1 MRHSSLLRASLLGLV
16 LALAACAST
25 DKKKADEFERERIPV
40 LLYEQQIEADP
51 SLADVRVT
59 LPEPYANRDWPQAG
73 GAPAKAM
80 HHLALEDQLSVRWR
94 RSIGS
99 GDNISARLISVPV
112 VANDRVFA
120 IDTRGRI
127 TALALKTGERLWSVP
142 LKVRK
147 ESKALA
153 FGGGV
158 AVDQGRLF
166 ATSGYGFAAAFDAET
181 GKKLWQV
188 ELGVPLRGPP
198 AVRDGRVF
206 VMTIDNQLY
215 ALSADKGEQLWDS
228 SGLVESAGLL
238 GIGAPAVTAESVV
251 VGYSSGELNAL
262 RVENGRTTWQDS
274 LSRTT
279 RLTALADLTDIDGS
293 PVIDRGR
300 VFALGHAGRMAAID
314 LATGQRVWEQNI
326 GGTGTPWVAGD
337 YVYVVSNEGQVFC
350 LTRSDG
356 KVRWV
361 TQLQQFRSVSKRK
374 GIVRWQGPV
383 LGGNRLVLISSN
395 GYLASI
401 SPYTGKI
408 LSVDRLKDGTYLP
421 PIIAEGALL
430 AMTSDAKITLLR

>member
-1 MRHSSLLRASLLGLV
+1 MRHSRLLRASLLCLV
-16 LALAACAST
+16 VTLAACSST
-25 DKKKADEFERERIPV
+25 KKKDDEFERERIPV

-51 SLADVRVT
+51 SLADIRVT
-59 LPEPYANRDWPQAG
+59 LPEPYANSNWSQAG

-80 HHLALEDQLSVRWR
+80 HHLALEDGLKVRWR

-99 GDNISARLISVPV
+99 GDDIRSRLIAPPV
-112 VANDRVFA
+112 VADNRVFA

-158 AVDQGRLF
+158 AVEGGRLF
-166 ATSGYGFAAAFDAET
+166 ATSGYGFAAAFDTAT
-181 GKKLWQV
+181 GNKVWQV

-215 ALSADKGEQLWDS
+215 ALSAEKGEQLWDAT
-228 SGLVESAGLL
+228 GLVESAGLL
-238 GIGAPAVTAESVV
+238 GIGAPAVTAESIV

-300 VFALGHAGRMAAID
+300 VFAAGHAGRMAAID

-326 GGTGTPWVAGD
+326 GSTSTPWVAGD
-337 YVYVVSNEGQVFC
+337 YVYVVSNEGQVYC

-361 TQLQQFRSVSKRK
+361 TQLQRYRDVEDRK
-374 GIVRWQGPV
+374 GVVRWQGPV

-395 GYLASI
+395 GYLASV

-408 LSVDRLKDGTYLP
+408 LSVDRLKPGSYLP

-430 AMTSDAKITLLR
+430 AMSTDAKITLLR